1 MPPTEPCVKGVE
13 NEMNIKALKE
23 TFEDFRDYTRDAVSE
38 IQKCTTKLTN
48 HYSKKPSWFVLIVIS
63 GLFTAVSAMGVY
75 IITL

>member
-23 TFEDFRDYTRDAVSE
+23 TFEDFRDETRDAVSE
-38 IQKCTTKLTN
+38 IHKCVKKITN
-48 HYSKKPSWFVLIVIS
+48 HYSKKPSWFVLILIS
-63 GLFTAVSAMGVY
+63 GLFTAVGAMGMY

>member
-23 TFEDFRDYTRDAVSE
+23 TFEDFRDETRDAVSE
-38 IQKCTTKLTN
+38 IQKCVKKITN
-48 HYSKKPSWFVLIVIS
+48 HYSKKPSWFVCSLIT
-63 GLFTAVSAMGVY
+63 GLSTAVGVLAMY